1 MDTLEIIRQMK
12 ADPALAEEMRAVIL
26 DEELRR
32 LPEVVREL
40 ADSVKAFQASVISK
54 FDKLDGRMDRL
65 DGRMDRLDG
74 RMDRLDGRMDRMDGH
89 ISNLSG
95 NDYERQVI
103 RNIPTILGY
112 SEPAFRDVR
121 MPDKNELI
129 KLLDEAV
136 EANRLTV
143 DEARTAILA
152 NSIAVASAKGD
163 GQKVWLVVEA
173 SVTIDEQDV
182 SRAKDRASILARGIG
197 EASYGVVVGA
207 HIPDELPTEGVIA
220 VHFAGKRIN

>member
-1 MDTLEIIRQMK
+1 MK

-65 DGRMDRLDG
+65 DG
-74 RMDRLDGRMDRMDGH
+74 H

-95 NDYERQVI
+95 NEYERQVI

>member
-54 FDKLDGRMDRL
+54 FDK
-65 DGRMDRLDG
+65 LDG

>member
-65 DGRMDRLDG
+65 DG
-74 RMDRLDGRMDRMDGH
+74 H

-95 NDYERQVI
+95 NEYERQVI